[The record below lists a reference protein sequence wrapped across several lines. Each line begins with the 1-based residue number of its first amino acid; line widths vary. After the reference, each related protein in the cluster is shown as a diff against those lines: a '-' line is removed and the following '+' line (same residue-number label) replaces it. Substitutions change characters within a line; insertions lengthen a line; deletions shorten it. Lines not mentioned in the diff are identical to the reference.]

1 MRPLLLLLSVLL
13 SVSGNTQNIIQRIDS
28 IVSAYEALN
37 RNAVVIVGDKS
48 GIRYQRTIGYSNIEA
63 RRKMKT
69 TNVFKTESA
78 GKLFTGV
85 RIMQLIKEGKLDLQ
99 QTLAY
104 YLPEWKLQNADK
116 ITLHH
121 MLNHSSG
128 LTSPWEHPDFDFA
141 KEYDDVQ
148 MKTLIESCSLAFT
161 TPGERRYYSNNAYIL
176 LGKIIEKTDGMLFE
190 ESMRKHIFEP
200 AGMKNTQP
208 LNAFSLPENC
218 ALPYYQITANTF
230 VRDTTPYTPSRN
242 MGAGGWMSTAEDLFL
257 FAKAYVNEIY
267 YPAEWIEKQITQN
280 GTIEKSKSGFRYGMT
295 RLETT
300 FKEPY
305 IYGHNGGGK
314 GFTVDV
320 FFEPATGSI
329 VVMCANQYGVAY
341 DLTANLFSAIL
352 NKPLH
357 SKPQHSTPV
366 KLTDAIVTR
375 GAEALLTDTAAF
387 FRSIGI
393 GKPSERLL
401 STVIDNLTSIGDL
414 KSATA
419 LAMTARS
426 YYPQQI
432 DFVFRLGDMAVALKD
447 REQARNHYTTAKQM
461 AEEQKTE
468 YFIKKAAEALTRLD
482 TER

>member
-1 MRPLLLLLSVLL
+1 MRSLLFALFLLL
-13 SVSGNTQNIIQRIDS
+13 SVSGKTQPAIQRIDS

-37 RNAVVIVGDKS
+37 RNAVVIVGNKN
-48 GIRYQRTIGYSNIEA
+48 GMLYQRTVGYSNIEA
-63 RRKMKT
+63 KRKMKT
-69 TNVFKTESA
+69 TDLFKTESA

-104 YLPEWKLQNADK
+104 YLPDWKLQNADK

-141 KEYDDVQ
+141 KEYDDAQ
-148 MKTLIESCSLAFT
+148 MKTLIESCSLAFN
-161 TPGERRYYSNNAYIL
+161 TPGERKYYSNNAYIL

-190 ESMRKHIFEP
+190 ASMRKYIFEP
-200 AGMKNTQP
+200 AGMKHTQP
-208 LNAFSLPENC
+208 LNAFRLPENC
-218 ALPYYQITANTF
+218 ALPYYQVTASKF
-230 VRDTTPYTPSRN
+230 VRDSTPYTPSRN
-242 MGAGGWMSTAEDLFL
+242 MGAGGWISTAEDLFL
-257 FAKAYVNEIY
+257 FAKAYLNEVY
-267 YPAEWIEKQITQN
+267 YPAEWIDKQITQN
-280 GTIEKSKSGFRYGMT
+280 GTIEKGKSGFRYGMT

-320 FFEPATGSI
+320 FFEPVTGSI

-341 DLTANLFSAIL
+341 DLTANLFSAVL
-352 NKPLH
+352 DKPLH
-357 SKPQHSTPV
+357 SKPQHSAPV

-375 GAEALLTDTAAF
+375 GATALLADTAAF
-387 FRSIGI
+387 FRSLGI
-393 GKPSERLL
+393 SKPSERLF
-401 STVIDNLTSIGDL
+401 SSVMDNLTAIGEL
-414 KSATA
+414 TSATV
-419 LAMTARS
+419 LAQTARS

-432 DFVFRLGDMAVALKD
+432 DFVFRLADLALALQD
-447 REQARNHYTTAKQM
+447 RIQARTHYTTAKQM

-468 YFIKKAAEALTRLD
+468 YFIRKATDALAGL
-482 TER
+482 